1 MNNLDFIILGII
13 AISMLLGLLRGAVK
27 EVLSLAAWIVA
38 FIAGQSFAA
47 LAAQWM
53 PAFVSNPSLRYL
65 GGFLL
70 VFVVVMALAMLLSLL
85 LSESIKA
92 LGLGLLDRIIGI
104 FFGGLRGM
112 VIVTILVLL
121 AGLTE
126 FPKSDVWQQAM
137 LSDAFQTLAVA
148 VKPWL
153 PVDLANHI
161 HYR

>member
-1 MNNLDFIILGII
+1 MNNLDFVILGII

-38 FIAGQSFAA
+38 FIAGQSFAP
-47 LAAQWM
+47 LAANWM
-53 PAFVSNPSLRYL
+53 PVFVSNPSLRYL
-65 GGFLL
+65 GGFFL

-85 LSESIKA
+85 LSESVKA
-92 LGLGLLDRIIGI
+92 LGLGLLDRLAGV

-126 FPKSDVWQQAM
+126 FPKSDSWRQSM
-137 LSDAFQTLAVA
+137 LSSAFQSLAVA

-153 PVDLANHI
+153 PADLASHI